1 MTLVSFAILGQESA
15 RTKRIMSNG
24 LKCLLI
30 IALLHLKMRD
40 KVRDKSLTC
49 LLPLTKFPP
58 IAHIGTQQ
66 WRFNCGS
73 FSSGVDHEGASR
85 VAIRKSAPATS
96 PVLNSQFDAAETRGA
111 CDPST

>member
-1 MTLVSFAILGQESA
+1 
-15 RTKRIMSNG
+15 
-24 LKCLLI
+24 
-30 IALLHLKMRD
+30 MRD

-96 PVLNSQFDAAETRGA
+96 PDLNSQFDARRATLVIRQLA
-111 CDPST
+111 ATPPLRRNDAATPQ